1 MKRIRLLT
9 QRLSSTSS
17 FTLIL
22 ICGLTTGLA
31 GCTTTSST
39 APSDPEVEPTA
50 GLSGEMALYLGVGNV
65 RGSGTVVQ
73 VDTSGEEIGRVRLP
87 STPYGLDDGD
97 GRLVAALPGE
107 GVFEID
113 GQGNSSPLLENE
125 DPVPHPIDVAVDGS
139 TGDVIVADN
148 SSDLIARIPAGQPS
162 DVTTIKTIGGF
173 DEGRRARQLQDLS
186 VAVGP
191 NQHILVS
198 GSGGIGTH
206 RFGPGS
212 DKRLQDTVSTGSG
225 VVGGHA
231 NASYWALV
239 TSDEQVLTFR
249 ENEQI
254 RSLPFP
260 EDTFEKFSGVDVSP
274 SGTPVVKI
282 NSLSEGDGRP
292 SRSGHLY
299 QLDLSRGEFK
309 PLFSWD
315 GQRIVSIAVAPKMDW
330 DE

>member
-1 MKRIRLLT
+1 MCT
-9 QRLSSTSS
+9 QQRSSISS
-17 FTLIL
+17 FTLVL
-22 ICGLTTGLA
+22 IWGLATSLA

-39 APSDPEVEPTA
+39 APSAPEVEPTPE
-50 GLSGEMALYLGVGNV
+50 LSGEMAIYLGVGNV
-65 RGSGTVVQ
+65 RGAGTVVQ
-73 VDTSGEEIGRVRLP
+73 VDTSGEELGRVRLP

-113 GQGNSSPLLENE
+113 GQGNSSSLLENK

-162 DVTTIKTIGGF
+162 DVTTIKKIGGF
-173 DEGRRARQLQDLS
+173 DEGRRAHQLQNVS
-186 VAVGP
+186 VAVGA

-198 GSGGIGTH
+198 GSSGIGSH
-206 RFGPGS
+206 RFGSGS
-212 DKRLQDTVSTGSG
+212 GELLRDTVSTSSG
-225 VVGGHA
+225 AVGGHA
-231 NASYWALV
+231 NALYWFLV
-239 TSDEQVLTFR
+239 TSDERVLAFR
-249 ENEQI
+249 ENDQV

-260 EDTFEKFSGVDVSP
+260 EDTFEKFSDVDVSA

-282 NSLSEGDGRP
+282 NALSESDERT
-292 SRSGHLY
+292 SRIGQLY
-299 QLDLSRGEFK
+299 QLDLNSREFER
-309 PLFSWD
+309 LFSWD
-315 GQRIVSIAVAPKMDW
+315 GQRIVSIAVGPKMDW

>member
-9 QRLSSTSS
+9 RRLSSTSS
-17 FTLIL
+17 FILIV
-22 ICGLTTGLA
+22 ICGLATGLA

-39 APSDPEVEPTA
+39 APSDPEVEPTPE
-50 GLSGEMALYLGVGNV
+50 LSGEMALYLGVGNV

-73 VDTSGEEIGRVRLP
+73 VDTSGEEIGRVQLP

-97 GRLVAALPGE
+97 GRLVAALPRE

-113 GQGNSSPLLENE
+113 GQGNSSSLLENE

-139 TGDVIVADN
+139 TGDIIVADN
-148 SSDLIARIPAGQPS
+148 SSDLVARLPAGQPQ
-162 DVTTIKTIGGF
+162 DVAQIKKIGGF
-173 DEGRRARQLQDLS
+173 DEGRRASQLQNVS
-186 VAVGP
+186 VAVGMD
-191 NQHILVS
+191 QHVLVS
-198 GSGGIGTH
+198 GSSGITTH
-206 RFGPGS
+206 RFRNGS
-212 DKRLQDTVSTGSG
+212 GELLRDTVSTGSG
-225 VVGGHA
+225 AVGGHA
-231 NASYWALV
+231 NAPYWVLV
-239 TSDEQVLTFR
+239 TSDEQVLAFR
-249 ENEQI
+249 ENDQI

-260 EDTFEKFSGVDVSP
+260 EDTFEKISDVDVSP

-282 NSLSEGDGRP
+282 NSLSESDGRP
-292 SRSGHLY
+292 SRIGQLY
-299 QLDLSRGEFK
+299 QLELGSGEFK